1 MAASVV
7 ACIIIIGAAITV
19 ALFYD
24 RRGQQDAANKVAFVN
39 AAGDLAAFVRR
50 SFSVPSIMFAQMATA
65 LNEGSSAGFS
75 LRNFRS
81 QSLQLIRLNSGQ
93 WNAVLNPWLTSR
105 SQYLVGN
112 ELQYFMRL
120 HSLGCWMMTTG
131 MFGKNS
137 ECTAKLAVGHYNGS
151 SRMMAAAW
159 APGMVSLWN

>member
-1 MAASVV
+1 MAVDKETQPEISAIRCRQCTRPSRVVVMAASVV

-93 WNAVLNPWLTSR
+93 
-105 SQYLVGN
+105 
-112 ELQYFMRL
+112 
-120 HSLGCWMMTTG
+120 
-131 MFGKNS
+131 
-137 ECTAKLAVGHYNGS
+137 
-151 SRMMAAAW
+151 
-159 APGMVSLWN
+159 